1 MENKLYQITLR
12 KGTEIVYNDNLP
24 FTRVEPNND
33 DIICLFK
40 LLRPNFKF
48 DTIEWKFVRLLLEK
62 EL

>member
-1 MENKLYQITLR
+1 MENKLYQITLK
-12 KGTEIVYNDNLP
+12 KGTEIVYSDNLP
-24 FTRVEPNND
+24 FTRVEPNNE
-33 DIICLFK
+33 DIIGLFK